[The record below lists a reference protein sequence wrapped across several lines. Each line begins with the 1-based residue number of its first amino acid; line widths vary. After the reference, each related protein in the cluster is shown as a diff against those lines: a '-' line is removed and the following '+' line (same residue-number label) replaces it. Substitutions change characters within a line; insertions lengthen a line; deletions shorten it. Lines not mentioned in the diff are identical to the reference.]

1 MRAMKFHFA
10 AVAMLCLLV
19 FLTGKASARVYVS
32 VGLGTSFGHHGSH
45 YYGHG
50 HGYGHGYG
58 YPHHG
63 WYGGYGGHYSPWW
76 GHSYWPSHRYSSGS
90 SFWIYPSYTTI
101 YSPPLRVKAP
111 KATQRSSEPKLSES
125 MRRHQSEL
133 LKVVK
138 IGDKENRISAIH
150 ELAPYSSNSRVRAAL
165 EDVLLSDPEAEVRK
179 QVATSLGK
187 TSNPKV
193 TPALKMAKAK
203 DPDRGVRQAAYRSI
217 IMIEGY

>member
-1 MRAMKFHFA
+1 MRVVKFHFA
-10 AVAMLCLLV
+10 AVVTICLLV
-19 FLTGKASARVYVS
+19 FLTGTATARTYVS
-32 VGLGTSFGHHGSH
+32 IGLGTSFGHHHSRH
-45 YYGHG
+45 
-50 HGYGHGYG
+50 YGHGYG
-58 YPHHG
+58 YRSHG
-63 WYGGYGGHYSPWW
+63 WYGGYRGYHSPWW
-76 GHSYWPSHRYSSGS
+76 GYSYWPSHHRYSSGS

-111 KATQRSSEPKLSES
+111 KATQHSSTPILSES

-150 ELAPYSSNSRVRAAL
+150 ELTPYSFNSRVRAAL

-193 TPALKMAKAK
+193 TRALKMAKAK